1 MLDAVNNHLSGI
13 FSKVQTNL
21 AHALSDDNSKKQSN
35 DNFKKL
41 SDSKVIQINN
51 ELNGI
56 FNDQIKLPRIVVVGG
71 QSSGKSTV
79 LNNIITMNI
88 LPTGSEMVTRTPLC
102 IELSPSDASHV
113 EFGSYTVKSEIDNNV
128 WKCSKHIKVTYPEAS
143 FDELLSIKNEIERL
157 TNIIA
162 GKEKNISHQT
172 ITVKIFL
179 PGVPN
184 LTLIDLP
191 GITQIACRDKGQP
204 SDIKDQ
210 IEKLIGNYIKHE
222 ETIILSVIPARTDVE
237 ADVGVGL
244 VKKYDPEFTRS
255 IGVLTKVDLM
265 NVDTD
270 VSSYV
275 KGDISKN
282 LRMNYGYYLVRNR
295 SNKEMAEI
303 TMIEGFD
310 KEMNFFKEHRVYSTM
325 NDYEKKKMGT
335 YNLRDKL
342 VCILIDKIKE
352 YLPIVSKQINQK
364 YNDVCKELIEMGVEV
379 PTNSLGKQTYIHHL
393 ILNLSQ
399 KFVHSL
405 DGLDK
410 ESNIGRTIKDDFI
423 KYKNNVC
430 SINSI
435 DNFDTKYIDE
445 ISKNIEGNHMS
456 FLLPS
461 IGVFEACI
469 RDEKYKPIQKL
480 LQPSLD
486 CIKSNSKQLSNL
498 IIELLNSSKNEI
510 YRYPKLIVYLEN
522 KIINHIILTY
532 EEKTTEYV
540 TDLINM
546 EECYIWTDSE
556 VFQKNMAEIMKGKT
570 SIESNTIKTLLVAY
584 YNTVK
589 DNIKNNIPKAI
600 MLHLV
605 MKLKNNL
612 LNEIMN
618 KIDNNEIV
626 ELLEENRQI
635 FVKRKELIE
644 WKNKLDVAKRSIS

>member
-1 MLDAVNNHLSGI
+1 MFDAVNTHISGI
-13 FSKVQTNL
+13 FTKVQTNL
-21 AHALSDDNSKKQSN
+21 AHALSDDNPKKHSN
-35 DNFKKL
+35 DKFKQL

-102 IELSPSDASHV
+102 MELSPCDTAHI
-113 EFGSYTVKSEIDNNV
+113 EFGSYTVKSEKDNNV
-128 WKCSKHIKVTYPEAS
+128 WKCIKSIKVTYPEATN
-143 FDELLSIKNEIERL
+143 DELATIKNEIERL

-162 GKEKNISHQT
+162 GKEKNISSQA

-210 IEKLIGNYIKHE
+210 IEKLIGSYIKHE

-270 VSSYV
+270 VSAYV

-295 SNKEMAEI
+295 SNKEMTEI
-303 TMIEGFD
+303 TMAEGFD
-310 KEMNFFKEHRVYSTM
+310 KEMQFFKEHRVYSTM
-325 NDYEKKKMGT
+325 NDHEKKKMGT
-335 YNLRDKL
+335 TNLRDKL
-342 VCILIDKIKE
+342 VCILTDKIKE
-352 YLPIVSKQINQK
+352 YLPIVSKHINQK
-364 YNDVCKELIEMGVEV
+364 YSDTCKELMEMGVEV
-379 PTNSLGKQTYIHHL
+379 PTSSLGKQTYIHHL

-410 ESNIGRTIKDDFI
+410 ESNIGRSIKDDFT
-423 KYKNNVC
+423 KYKIK
-430 SINSI
+430 INCINPI
-435 DNFDTKYIDE
+435 DSFDTKYIDE

-469 RDEKYKPIQKL
+469 RDERHKPIQKL

-486 CIKSNSKQLSNL
+486 CIRSNSKQLSSL
-498 IIELLNSSKNEI
+498 LTDLLNSSKNEI
-510 YRYPKLIVYLEN
+510 YRYPKLVVYLEN
-522 KIINHIILTY
+522 KIINQIILPY
-532 EEKTTEYV
+532 EEKTVEYV

-556 VFQKNMAEIMKGKT
+556 TFQKNMTDIMKSKT
-570 SIESNTIKTLLVAY
+570 SIESNTIKTLLVSY

-589 DNIKNNIPKAI
+589 ENVKNNIPKAI
-600 MLHLV
+600 MLHLIA
-605 MKLKNNL
+605 KLKNTL

-618 KIDNNEIV
+618 KIDNNEIIG
-626 ELLEENRQI
+626 LLEENGEV
-635 FVKRKELIE
+635 FAKRKELVE
-644 WKNKLDVAKRSIS
+644 WKNKLEIAKAKIT